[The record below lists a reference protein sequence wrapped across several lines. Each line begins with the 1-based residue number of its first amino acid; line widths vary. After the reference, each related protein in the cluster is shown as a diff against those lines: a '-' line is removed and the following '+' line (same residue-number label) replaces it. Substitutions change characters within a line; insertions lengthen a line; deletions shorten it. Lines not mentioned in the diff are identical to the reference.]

1 MPKPWLLTLWIGLTP
16 GLAAPAL
23 AGETIIATGMID
35 LGSKQVCNV
44 ANVGTKPVLVDD
56 MRLVG
61 FEGSPITTGIQ
72 NNCIFPAG
80 ISPGLTCSQVTTAL
94 DLGTARCEVR
104 LSHRNAKSLRVTL
117 ETSALDGSNRATSEG
132 R

>member
-1 MPKPWLLTLWIGLTP
+1 MRKRWVLTLFAGL
-16 GLAAPAL
+16 GAPAL
-23 AGETIIATGMID
+23 AGETVIATGMID

-44 ANVGTKPVLVDD
+44 ANVGTKAVLVDG

-61 FEGSPITTGIQ
+61 FEGGAITTNLQ
-72 NNCIFPAG
+72 NNCSFPAG
-80 ISPGLTCSQVTTAL
+80 ISPGLTCSQVTSAL

-104 LSHRNAKSLRVTL
+104 LSHGNAKSLRVTL
-117 ETSALDGSNRATSEG
+117 ETSALDGTNRATSEG